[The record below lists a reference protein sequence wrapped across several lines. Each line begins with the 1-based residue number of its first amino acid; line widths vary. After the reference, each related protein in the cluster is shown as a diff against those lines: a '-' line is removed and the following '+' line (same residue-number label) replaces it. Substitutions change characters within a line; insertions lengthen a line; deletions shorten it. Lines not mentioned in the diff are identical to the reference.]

1 MKIPD
6 LNLLLYAVNPQ
17 SPLHL
22 QAKTWF
28 ETQYSEG
35 QTVGYAWVVL
45 LGFIRLSTKRGIMEQ
60 PLDLPTCLAI
70 ADTILNH
77 PSAQIIHP
85 SERHLGILGR
95 LLLGAG
101 TAGNL
106 STDAHLAALAIEHNA
121 ELCTYDRDFEKFA
134 GLRLSLLSAGKS

>member
-1 MKIPD
+1 VKIPD
-6 LNLLLYAVNPQ
+6 LNLLLYAVNAQ

-22 QAKTWF
+22 PAKNWF
-28 ETQYSEG
+28 ETQYSTG
-35 QTVGYAWVVL
+35 QTVGYAWVVM

-60 PLDLPTCLAI
+60 PLDTATCLAM
-70 ADTILNH
+70 ADTLLNH
-77 PSAQIIHP
+77 PSAQIVHP

-121 ELCTYDRDFEKFA
+121 ELVTFDRDFERFA
-134 GLRLSLLSAGKS
+134 GLRFSLLTAS